1 MMDNTWATPIY
12 FKALDFG
19 VDISIHAAT
28 KYPSGH
34 SDILMGTISANE
46 KCFKKLDAAYTALGL
61 CVSGDDAY
69 QILRGLR
76 TMGLRMERHAQ
87 NALEIAKWLEGQDG
101 VVEVLHPG
109 LSKPRWS
116 RIVETRF
123 QWRRRRVLHFIDGSV
138 KQAHAFLNA
147 LRIFG
152 LGYSWGG
159 YESLALH
166 VHLGG
171 RVITGQNYAGPL
183 IRLQIGLEDTADLIA
198 DIKNALA
205 AAKAV

>member
-1 MMDNTWATPIY
+1 MW
-12 FKALDFG
+12 KRDFSGAGG
-19 VDISIHAAT
+19 VFSI
-28 KYPSGH
+28 
-34 SDILMGTISANE
+34 
-46 KCFKKLDAAYTALGL
+46 
-61 CVSGDDAY
+61 V
-69 QILRGLR
+69 
-76 TMGLRMERHAQ
+76 
-87 NALEIAKWLEGQDG
+87 
-101 VVEVLHPG
+101 
-109 LSKPRWS
+109 
-116 RIVETRF
+116 
-123 QWRRRRVLHFIDGSV
+123 IDGSV

-171 RVITGQNYAGPL
+171 RVITGKNYAGPV

-198 DIKNALA
+198 DIENALA